1 MLLEWGHTF
10 WYDNIGNLKSN
21 MPDWVHKGFLKGDYD
36 QDKVLEVLEQQREEY
51 CGNYDGFLGYVRNF
65 EWSLRKDGGYDITL
79 DLISI
84 GDVIESLKVNTN
96 YPTSKTTDAKKSDS
110 EKTEIII
117 RQLTDKR
124 GFYLDYG
131 LRGSEISVE
140 KYKTINFITNE
151 TVELQNKDEVKAFLI
166 DQLKQLIVKHNFNVK
181 EEHEDENGNTM
192 WADCNEDFL
201 STIVIE

>member
-1 MLLEWGHTF
+1 M
-10 WYDNIGNLKSN
+10 IGWTNEQI
-21 MPDWVHKGFLKGDYD
+21 DAFLQSVDFC
-36 QDKVLEVLEQQREEY
+36 EQGRTLMNDLNNYGLSLDEAADRLRERGYREEAA
-51 CGNYDGFLGYVRNF
+51 
-65 EWSLRKDGGYDITL
+65 W
-79 DLISI
+79 
-84 GDVIESLKVNTN
+84 VISLKHTPMFVKQN
-96 YPTSKTTDAKKSDS
+96 
-110 EKTEIII
+110 
-117 RQLTDKR
+117 
-124 GFYLDYG
+124 
-131 LRGSEISVE
+131 GSEISVE